1 MAFRVLLVEDSPADA
16 ELVAT
21 MLAQAAPSVALTR
34 VQGLSEAV
42 GALRRQS
49 FDVVLLD
56 LSQPGGQ
63 GLEALDR
70 LRQAGGQGPGAVVVL
85 AGHDQDDLAVASL
98 RRGAQD
104 YLLQEELTPRG
115 LARAVRGAA
124 SQARVAGEART
135 SRAWAQ
141 SVLNS
146 IDSPTCALDPAGTV
160 IATNT
165 AWERFASSNGG
176 DPERCGIGSSYLA
189 VCEGVDDPAVQGLG
203 QDLRRLLTT
212 GKGRIDLDYAC
223 HSPQEQRWFS
233 LRATPAAGGGAAVI
247 THVNVTALKHA
258 QDDLGHATLHDP
270 LTGLANRR
278 HLVQDLDRRLR
289 GSRPDAAVAVLVL
302 DVDRFKLVNDSCG
315 HTVGDA
321 VLVRVGEEIVA
332 SVRPGDLVARHGGD
346 EFVVLADVS
355 SPAEAA
361 VLADRLQA
369 ATCRPVLVDGH
380 DIDLSA
386 SLGLVVS
393 STSSPETADDILAA
407 VDGAMHEAKQR
418 GGGRIQV
425 CSEELRE
432 RARSRGRRY
441 RELVTAVE
449 QEQFR
454 LHYQP
459 IVVPRIGGVH
469 AVEALLRWEHPEH
482 GLVEPQDFIHIAE
495 ATGLIIPIGE
505 WVLREACRQG
515 RQLHDAGHHLGVSV
529 NLSAKQLDDPT
540 MLHHLHDALSRS
552 AFPPTSLTIEV
563 TETSMIDDTESA
575 LAAFQGIKELGV
587 RLVVDDFGTGYSSLA
602 YLRRYPV
609 DGIKIDRSF
618 VRDVVDNDD
627 DRAIVASIVD
637 LARDLDLWTVAEGV
651 ETQEQLACLMHMGC
665 EFIQGYLFSRPVPAD
680 QLADLA
686 RALAGPTRPIP
697 RPRADPNRA
706 DVVDD
711 VAPDLHARMLQLAAD
726 GCSVHTVAA
735 MLNSE
740 GLRTPRGLRWHPRSV
755 ARSLAVARQ
764 SPSTG

>member
-1 MAFRVLLVEDSPADA
+1 
-16 ELVAT
+16 
-21 MLAQAAPSVALTR
+21 
-34 VQGLSEAV
+34 
-42 GALRRQS
+42 
-49 FDVVLLD
+49 
-56 LSQPGGQ
+56 
-63 GLEALDR
+63 
-70 LRQAGGQGPGAVVVL
+70 
-85 AGHDQDDLAVASL
+85 
-98 RRGAQD
+98 
-104 YLLQEELTPRG
+104 
-115 LARAVRGAA
+115 
-124 SQARVAGEART
+124 
-135 SRAWAQ
+135 
-141 SVLNS
+141 
-146 IDSPTCALDPAGTV
+146 
-160 IATNT
+160 
-165 AWERFASSNGG
+165 
-176 DPERCGIGSSYLA
+176 
-189 VCEGVDDPAVQGLG
+189 
-203 QDLRRLLTT
+203 
-212 GKGRIDLDYAC
+212 
-223 HSPQEQRWFS
+223 
-233 LRATPAAGGGAAVI
+233 
-247 THVNVTALKHA
+247 
-258 QDDLGHATLHDP
+258 
-270 LTGLANRR
+270 
-278 HLVQDLDRRLR
+278 
-289 GSRPDAAVAVLVL
+289 
-302 DVDRFKLVNDSCG
+302 
-315 HTVGDA
+315 
-321 VLVRVGEEIVA
+321 
-332 SVRPGDLVARHGGD
+332 VRPGDLVARHGGD